1 MDDLYPDYYKFVFV
15 GIPDDIV
22 LSELYQLGFESFEE
36 KGNSLEGYV
45 PANLVNESW
54 KNLLGNT
61 YTFSE
66 NHLVKQQNWNKIW
79 ESSFQPIIVEDQVA
93 VRATFHEPIHSPY
106 EIIIDPK
113 MAFGTGHHA
122 TTYLVMGAMLKLD
135 FINKQVLDFG
145 CGSSI
150 LAILAEKL
158 GADQVAAIDYDPWS
172 VNNSLENIELNHCKK
187 ILVEQGDTLKS
198 ETRTFDIIL
207 ANITRDTLLNT
218 TEDIVRILNPGGVGI
233 YSGFILRD
241 ISILKKYLHTFGI
254 NKIETL
260 IREDWCALIWNK

>member
-79 ESSFQPIIVEDQVA
+79 ESSFQ
-93 VRATFHEPIHSPY
+93 
-106 EIIIDPK
+106 
-113 MAFGTGHHA
+113 
-122 TTYLVMGAMLKLD
+122 
-135 FINKQVLDFG
+135 
-145 CGSSI
+145 
-150 LAILAEKL
+150 
-158 GADQVAAIDYDPWS
+158 
-172 VNNSLENIELNHCKK
+172 
-187 ILVEQGDTLKS
+187 
-198 ETRTFDIIL
+198 
-207 ANITRDTLLNT
+207 
-218 TEDIVRILNPGGVGI
+218 
-233 YSGFILRD
+233 
-241 ISILKKYLHTFGI
+241 
-254 NKIETL
+254 
-260 IREDWCALIWNK
+260 